1 MIKDIKKNLL
11 VVKYVFKFCPLYAFY
26 TLIYIAVDAFL
37 AIQKVLLIGKAVSL
51 VETLIKSSI
60 VEYTDLVMTIVKYL
74 VIVIVC
80 TIYTTIYTSY
90 IKGYYRINYIRNIR
104 KEMYLKS
111 KIVDYENFDDPA
123 FYDMYSRAMRDGTS
137 RGIRVYEDITVLI
150 SSLVNT
156 IAMGTFIVISNPI
169 LILIIVIS
177 VIARLIIGNKV
188 NKNIHNFE
196 TEIETSR
203 RMYGYVKRTF
213 YQERFAAEIKCTDV
227 GELLIDNCHKA
238 QDFID
243 EKCIATYKKN
253 TVFNSISTIIT
264 NILELG
270 LVYVFL
276 VLELFN
282 GMGIPVFS
290 EIVTATKQFSQNF
303 FSMANFINK
312 IKMNAM
318 YIDYFIDYMNYK
330 PKLETLGTVELNED
344 FKELTVKNVDFK
356 YPLNDK
362 LSLSNVNM
370 KIRKGETIAIVGLNG
385 AGKTTLVKLLLKFY
399 NPTSGEILYND
410 TNIKDVK
417 EDSIRSKYSI
427 VFQDYRIYSVS
438 IGENILMRKIK
449 TEEDKVK
456 IWTALDYVGMKE
468 KIEKFPDGIDTMCTR
483 EFRMDGA
490 EFSGGE
496 LQRLAI
502 ARAFASNADIYILD
516 EPTSNLDPLAERRIN
531 QLIIEKAS
539 DKAVVLIAHRLSTVV
554 DADRIVLI
562 EYGKIIEEGSHE
574 ELMQKHGRYH
584 EMFTTQ
590 GKLYFNKK
598 TD

>member
-11 VVKYVFKFCPLYAFY
+11 VVRYVFKYCPLYALF
-26 TLIYIAVDAFL
+26 TLIYIAIDAFL
-37 AIQKVLLIGKAVSL
+37 SIQKVLLIGKAVSL
-51 VETLIKSSI
+51 VETLIKSST
-60 VEYTDLVMTIVKYL
+60 VEYKDLIKIIVIYIA
-74 VIVIVC
+74 IVIVC
-80 TIYTTIYTSY
+80 TIYTTIYNSY
-90 IKGYYRINYIRNIR
+90 IKGYYRINYIRNMR
-104 KEMYLKS
+104 REMYMKS
-111 KIVDYENFDDPA
+111 KIVDYENFDDPT
-123 FYDMYSRAMRDGTS
+123 FYDMYSRAMRDGTF
-137 RGIRVYEDITVLI
+137 RGIRVFEDITVLI

-156 IAMGTFIVISNPI
+156 IAMGTFIIISNPI
-169 LILIIVIS
+169 LIIIIVVS
-177 VIARLIIGNKV
+177 VLIRLIIGNKV
-188 NKNIHNFE
+188 NKNVHNYE

-243 EKCIATYKKN
+243 EKCIKTYKKN
-253 TVFNSISTIIT
+253 TLLNSISSVVT
-264 NILELG
+264 NVLELG

-276 VLELFN
+276 VLQLFK

-290 EIVTATKQFSQNF
+290 EVVTATKQFSSNF
-303 FSMANFINK
+303 FNMANFINK

-330 PKLETLGTVELNED
+330 PKLETLGTVELEEE
-344 FKELTVKNVDFK
+344 FKELTIKNVDFK

-370 KIRKGETIAIVGLNG
+370 KIKKGETIAIVGLNG

-399 NPTSGEILYND
+399 NPSSGEILYNG

-417 EDSIRSKYSI
+417 EDSIRGKYSI

-438 IGENILMRKIK
+438 IGENILMRKIQND
-449 TEEDKVK
+449 EDREK

-483 EFRMDGA
+483 EFSRV
-490 EFSGGE
+490 FWW
-496 LQRLAI
+496 
-502 ARAFASNADIYILD
+502 
-516 EPTSNLDPLAERRIN
+516 
-531 QLIIEKAS
+531 
-539 DKAVVLIAHRLSTVV
+539 
-554 DADRIVLI
+554 
-562 EYGKIIEEGSHE
+562 
-574 ELMQKHGRYH
+574 
-584 EMFTTQ
+584 
-590 GKLYFNKK
+590 
-598 TD
+598 